1 MKVELSIA
9 DDRELRSAIK
19 DLIKGE
25 VASIMRGEIKNIIS
39 DLVKEG
45 AYPKDAK
52 DLETIVKSEV
62 AAYTREQLK
71 STGYNNNVV
80 KDIAR
85 EEVGKILREMFENSK
100 YNVERL

>member
-1 MKVELSIA
+1 MKVELNIA

-25 VASIMRGEIKNIIS
+25 VASIMRGEIKSIIS

-52 DLETIVKSEV
+52 DLETIVRAEV
-62 AAYTREQLK
+62 ASYTKEQLK

-80 KDIAR
+80 KEIAR
-85 EEVGKILREMFENSK
+85 EEVGKILREMFENAK

>member
-25 VASIMRGEIKNIIS
+25 VASIMRGEIKSIIA

-45 AYPKDAK
+45 AYPKDVK
-52 DLETIVKSEV
+52 DLESMVRAEVGSYVK
-62 AAYTREQLK
+62 EQLK
-71 STGYNNNVV
+71 INNYGSSFV
-80 KDIAR
+80 KEIAR
-85 EEVGKILREMFENSK
+85 EEVGKLLREVFERYK
-100 YNVERL
+100 YNVESL